1 MLFEPVWV
9 SSVEHLRTFERIHRE
24 TSFLRRL
31 VSGYRLP
38 VGFPY
43 VRLGLGHCVPLVMF
57 ANGQL
62 QIQDHQLDF
71 ESRPW
76 HVPLVRHHNLRTDW
90 RFSLTAQ
97 DIIAVEPFEAI
108 SPVNTIHPPADG
120 QDRGPG
126 RFPDVRWQP
135 RPLYGQDPRAD
146 WGAIGEASRGF
157 PGCGPRPIG
166 VPLGLT
172 PRSRLLKCRRQ
183 PILPSQHG
191 LRAGSGS
198 FPPALYGSYR

>member
-71 ESRPW
+71 ESRP
-76 HVPLVRHHNLRTDW
+76 
-90 RFSLTAQ
+90 FSSDRPQIGFCL
-97 DIIAVEPFEAI
+97 EPSSE
-108 SPVNTIHPPADG
+108 
-120 QDRGPG
+120 
-126 RFPDVRWQP
+126 
-135 RPLYGQDPRAD
+135 
-146 WGAIGEASRGF
+146 
-157 PGCGPRPIG
+157 
-166 VPLGLT
+166 
-172 PRSRLLKCRRQ
+172 SRLDHGNGFAGQ
-183 PILPSQHG
+183 SIL
-191 LRAGSGS
+191 
-198 FPPALYGSYR
+198 